1 MRTMSSEDQAPLNTN
16 SALKH
21 IAIIMDGNG
30 RWAKAK
36 HLPRA
41 HGHQKGVQTVREIV
55 KHCAKIGVGN
65 LTLFAFSSENMKR
78 SSEEVGVLFKLFL
91 TVLKQETKKL
101 NDNNI
106 RLKII
111 GDMSVFSAEIQAL
124 ASDAEKLLSHNTGLT
139 LVIAAN
145 YGGQW
150 DIAQAAK
157 KIATLASEG
166 QIQVD
171 DIDIDIFEKHTAL
184 AGLPKVDLL
193 IRTSGEIRI
202 SNFLL
207 WDIAYS
213 ELFFTNTLWPDFG
226 PDELDEAILDFHSRD
241 RRFGARKDEN

>member
-1 MRTMSSEDQAPLNTN
+1 MSRASTQLSEKART
-16 SALKH
+16 ALPAH

-55 KHCAKIGVGN
+55 KHCAKIGVGS

-124 ASDAEKLLSHNTGLT
+124 ASDAEQLLGHNTGLT

-184 AGLPKVDLL
+184 ADLPKVDLL